1 VTLLVGFL
9 ALPQAQAIE
18 IVGGSNPAAYMNEGM
33 ISKVVV
39 VRSGG
44 VAYRSG
50 GVAYRRY

>member
-1 VTLLVGFL
+1 
-9 ALPQAQAIE
+9 
-18 IVGGSNPAAYMNEGM
+18 MNEGM

-50 GVAYRRY
+50 GVAYRSGSVAYRRY